1 MLIRVMTYSGKTV
14 DIDIDPDDTIFRI
27 KERVEVL
34 EGIPPQQQRLIFCGK
49 QLNDEKTILEANIIG
64 GSTLHL
70 VLALRGGNR
79 SEDEVKCRSADY
91 VRLQNR
97 LLIVELFSAENQPL
111 LLRWNALQHLDTLL
125 DSKYRVIRINIDVH
139 CFAAIGHHAN

>member
-79 SEDEVKCRSADY
+79 VDGEAK
-91 VRLQNR
+91 
-97 LLIVELFSAENQPL
+97 
-111 LLRWNALQHLDTLL
+111 
-125 DSKYRVIRINIDVH
+125 
-139 CFAAIGHHAN
+139 